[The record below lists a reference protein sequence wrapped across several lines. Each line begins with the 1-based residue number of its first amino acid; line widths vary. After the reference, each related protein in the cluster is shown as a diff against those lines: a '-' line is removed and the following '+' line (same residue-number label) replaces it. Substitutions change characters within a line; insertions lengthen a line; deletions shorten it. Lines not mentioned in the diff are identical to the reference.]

1 MLPHMS
7 NKTSAN
13 LMTTGSVLQWT
24 AYIERVMDPKL
35 SLHACQMAD
44 KNVIWML
51 ETCLISRG
59 QQKNR
64 SSSRTGARRVN

>member
-24 AYIERVMDPKL
+24 AYIERVMDPGL
-35 SLHACQMAD
+35 SLPA
-44 KNVIWML
+44 
-51 ETCLISRG
+51 
-59 QQKNR
+59 
-64 SSSRTGARRVN
+64 